1 MAEGKSSSGGDLFS
15 SGKLVAGAAVSVFQ
29 QKSVENV
36 DKQEV
41 AGAAAELLHAA
52 SAYGKLDDKP
62 AGQYVEK
69 AEGYLKEFS
78 AGAGHATEQEQPA
91 AAPGDDAAPKPPAPE
106 APKEPAAVPAPAAEE
121 GSKSSEGFGL
131 GDVMKGAE
139 QLVGGKQQGGGEESA
154 GGGGLFKMAQGF
166 LK

>member
-1 MAEGKSSSGGDLFS
+1 MAEGNSSSGGDLFS

-91 AAPGDDAAPKPPAPE
+91 AAAGDDAAPKPPAPE
-106 APKEPAAVPAPAAEE
+106 APKEPAA
-121 GSKSSEGFGL
+121 
-131 GDVMKGAE
+131 
-139 QLVGGKQQGGGEESA
+139 
-154 GGGGLFKMAQGF
+154 
-166 LK
+166 